1 MMGTKTL
8 HRLWLEDEARIVSFH
23 PMEGWRLLDFL
34 DHGHFMGFLQD
45 LQQRATDFNNKRG
58 PAGWQVPFCCLS
70 VQRNMAAD
78 ALNDH
83 LHGHLVAATLWHD

>member
-34 DHGHFMGFLQD
+34 DHGHFMGFLQS
-45 LQQRATDFNNKRG
+45 LPYKLYRFE
-58 PAGWQVPFCCLS
+58 
-70 VQRNMAAD
+70 
-78 ALNDH
+78 
-83 LHGHLVAATLWHD
+83 